1 MPCPPEP
8 EHDLQDAL
16 SAVLRRGAIDSET
29 HVMSLNI
36 EDVRE
41 LITVYESRDSMSEEI
56 SALRIALIHIREYC
70 DGRLKTQT

>member
-16 SAVLRRGAIDSET
+16 SAALKRGAADNET
-29 HVMSLNI
+29 NVMSLNI

-41 LITVYESRDSMSEEI
+41 LIAVYEARDSMSEEV
-56 SALRIALIHIREYC
+56 SSLRVALISIRDRCE
-70 DGRLKTQT
+70 KIIKA